1 MKKEDVVKLLERGYL
16 ISPDILEAANFDESK
31 FIENFSA
38 RVATKERPLV
48 LNKDLYNAFNQGSN
62 VVDINWYEFEKSR
75 VYHEKGRDE
84 KIYGTFLDL
93 LNYNIDNKKTKKLNA
108 ILKEVETPET
118 KVEFEVQKEHSST
131 SVVVVKS
138 YKDKTKKRE
147 LKDFVQY
154 FKNRYEAIK
163 KILQSRQELQ
173 DATSINRV
181 LSRTGREELSI
192 IGLVYSKSKTKNGNI
207 LLSLE
212 DPTGKVSV
220 LISQNYPELIQAG
233 EDICE
238 DEVIGIRGVYGNGI
252 IFANQVVFPDI
263 MNSEAKKSEDE
274 VYAAFISDLQIGSN
288 LCLIEDIKKFVSW
301 LNGNVGD
308 STQRKIASK
317 VKYLIMA
324 GDIIDGVGIYPKQDQ
339 DLAVKDVV
347 QQYELCAEIFGKVR
361 KDIKIIVCP
370 GNHDSLRLAE
380 PQPAFNQYAKSFT
393 SLPNLTVVSN
403 PGMVNIHASETFKGF
418 DILLYHGF
426 SFHYYME
433 KVESVRNSFNGQ
445 NVDAIMKFLLK
456 KRHLAPTHGSAQ
468 IIPDPDEDALVID
481 RVPDIFVSGHMH
493 KASVGSYNG
502 VVNICCGC
510 WQDQT
515 SMQAKYGIQPDKSKV
530 VLFNLQS
537 RQVKMISFNEG
548 VK

>member
-1 MKKEDVVKLLERGYL
+1 MKKEDVARLLDRGYL
-16 ISPDILEAANFDESK
+16 ISPDIFETANFDESG
-31 FIENFSA
+31 FIEDFSA
-38 RVATKERPLV
+38 RVSTKERPLV

-75 VYHEKGRDE
+75 VYHEKGKDE

-93 LNYNIDNKKTKKLNA
+93 LNYNVDNKKTKKLNA

-118 KVEFEVQKEHSST
+118 KLEVETPEASST
-131 SVVVVKS
+131 SVIVVKS

-147 LKDFVQY
+147 LNDFVQY
-154 FKNRYEAIK
+154 FKNRYEAIR
-163 KILQSRQELQ
+163 KILQSRQEMQ
-173 DATSINRV
+173 EVTSINRV
-181 LSRTGREELSI
+181 LSKTTREETSI
-192 IGLVYSKSKTKNGNI
+192 IGLVYSKSKTKNGNL

-212 DPTGKVSV
+212 DPTGKISV
-220 LISQNYPELIQAG
+220 LISQNYPELMQLG

-238 DEVIGIRGVYGNGI
+238 DEVIGIKGFYGNEI
-252 IFANQVVFPDI
+252 IFANQIIFPDI
-263 MNSEAKKSEDE
+263 MNQEIKKSEDE
-274 VYAAFISDLQIGSN
+274 VYAAFISDLQIGSE
-288 LCLIEDIKKFVSW
+288 LCLINDLKKFVSW
-301 LNGNVGD
+301 LNGEVGD
-308 STQRKIASK
+308 SSQRKIATK

-347 QQYELCAEIFGKVR
+347 QQYELCAEIFSKVR
-361 KDIKIIVCP
+361 KDIQMIVCP

-380 PQPAFNQYAKSFT
+380 PQPAFNNYAKSFT

-403 PGMVNIHASETFKGF
+403 PGVVNIHASENFKGF
-418 DILLYHGF
+418 DILLYHGY
-426 SFHYYME
+426 SFHHYME
-433 KVESVRNSFNGQ
+433 NVESVRNSFNGQ

-468 IIPDPDEDALVID
+468 IIPDPEEDALVID
-481 RVPDIFVSGHMH
+481 KIPDIFVSGHMH

-502 VVNICCGC
+502 VINICCGC

-515 SMQAKYGIQPDKSKV
+515 SMQEKYGIQPDKSKV
-530 VLFNLQS
+530 VLFNLKS
-537 RQVKMISFNEG
+537 RQVKMLSFNEEE
-548 VK
+548 K